1 MAMMAIADMPC
12 ATRSGAG
19 AALAGGGAG
28 VSLRQSPA
36 SVVIASQNAT
46 NTQVSGPGSCSME
59 NSTPRN
65 TNNGGAAT
73 ASKAMVRARRCVT
86 LGAANSPSV
95 IAPSSA
101 TIGAAKASSKNNV
114 AAADYRDGSGLL
126 PLFADAPV
134 SSK

>member
-1 MAMMAIADMPC
+1 MAMMPSADMPC

-19 AALAGGGAG
+19 AALAGRGAG
-28 VSLRQSPA
+28 VSLRQNSA
-36 SVVIASQNAT
+36 SVVIPSQNAT
-46 NTQVSGPGSCSME
+46 HTQVSGTGSCSME

-73 ASKAMVRARRCVT
+73 ASKAIVRARRCVT

-114 AAADYRDGSGLL
+114 AAADCRAGSALW
-126 PLFADAPV
+126 PLITGAMLA
-134 SSK
+134 